1 MMMMMVNFFLENYDA
16 VQTRKEGRKEGSKGK
31 TTERRGFRENSAP
44 VVSEDEEGP
53 EHCALRQPIQG
64 PNEPSVEVSSSGRQ
78 SKHNCD
84 ISGHETHGLP
94 YILFPAMLGNGSSNV
109 SQSKWRNRRWI
120 KLPLLIII
128 IFCCSRFFRWQS
140 KRPKRYRHHSHD
152 TTILTSSPTT
162 STSPLPSPPP
172 PQLQTQSKAW
182 NNRRRRRK

>member
-1 MMMMMVNFFLENYDA
+1 MKTTM
-16 VQTRKEGRKEGSKGK
+16 QSRRGRKEVRRGK
-31 TTERRGFRENSAP
+31 TTERRGFRNNSAP
-44 VVSEDEEGP
+44 VMSEDKEGP

-128 IFCCSRFFRWQS
+128 IIIIFCCSRFFRWQS

-162 STSPLPSPPP
+162 TSTSPIPSPPP
-172 PQLQTQSKAW
+172 PQLQTQSKPW
-182 NNRRRRRK
+182 NTRSRRTRRK